1 MNTTLSIGPNN
12 TTLHRFPASSKRA
25 NLQAWGSEDELVLN
39 EVFNNK
45 EVLGNT
51 LILND
56 EFGALGCV
64 LCHYL
69 NEHSIWQS
77 DSYISHCA
85 LRDNLSLN
93 KLNAVFTTRTSIE
106 RLSGTF
112 DTVLLRLPKNNPFL
126 QHTLTQLQHVVT
138 PQTNIIALGKVKA
151 VTSSVLSL
159 FETYLG
165 KTRTS
170 LAVKKAR
177 LIYCSP
183 DPSCLTKK
191 VNRFE
196 EHRWQVDK
204 DFAKQ
209 TIEMCNLANVF
220 ASKQLDIGARFM
232 LDNLPPFHNEQLL
245 DLGCGNGV
253 LGLASLMQSENASV
267 TFVDESYMAV
277 ESAKRSVALNAPEK
291 QAKAAFVVDNC
302 LDSFKQNKPLSDR
315 TKFDRVLCNPPF
327 HQQNTLTD
335 HIAWQMFNDAK
346 TCLKVGGKL
355 WVVGNRHLAYHDKL
369 KRVFGGTKVLAS
381 NRKFVILEAV
391 KR

>member
-1 MNTTLSIGPNN
+1 MNTTLSIGHTN
-12 TTLHRFPASSKRA
+12 TILHRFPALSQRA
-25 NLQAWGSEDELVLN
+25 NLQAWGAEDEFVIN
-39 EVFNNK
+39 EVFNEK
-45 EVLGNT
+45 EALGNT

-64 LCHYL
+64 LCHHL
-69 NEHSIWQS
+69 NEHSVWQS
-77 DSYISHCA
+77 DSYVSHRA
-85 LRDNLSLN
+85 LRENLALN
-93 KLNAVFTTRTSIE
+93 GLNAAFTARTSIE
-106 RLSGTF
+106 TLIGAF
-112 DTVLLRLPKNNPFL
+112 DTVLLRLPKNNLFL
-126 QHTLTQLQHVVT
+126 QHILKQLQHVVT

-165 KTRTS
+165 KTTTS

-191 VNRFE
+191 ANKFE
-196 EHRWQVDK
+196 EQRWQLDK
-204 DFAKQ
+204 KFAKQ
-209 TIEMCNLANVF
+209 TIELSNLANVF

-232 LDNLPPFHNEQLL
+232 LDNLPPFHNEEIL

-253 LGLASLMQSENASV
+253 LGVASLIQSENASV

-291 QAKAAFVVDNC
+291 QVKAAFVVDNC
-302 LDSFKQNKPLSDR
+302 LDSFKQNKHPSDNI
-315 TKFDRVLCNPPF
+315 KFDRVLCNPPF

-346 TCLKVGGKL
+346 ACLKVGGKL
-355 WVVGNRHLAYHDKL
+355 WVVGNRHLRYHDKL

-381 NRKFVILEAV
+381 NRKFIILEAI